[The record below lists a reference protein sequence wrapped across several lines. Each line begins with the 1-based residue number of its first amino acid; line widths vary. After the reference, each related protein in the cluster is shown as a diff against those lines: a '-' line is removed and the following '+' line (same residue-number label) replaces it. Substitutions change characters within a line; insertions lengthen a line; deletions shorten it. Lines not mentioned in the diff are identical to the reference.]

1 MSGLTGY
8 RRLLGTDQHQLR
20 EFLQLSMAQLDDVVH
35 ELRDRLLDLRVC
47 DTAPSD
53 LWTGLEELAAEARA
67 NGQLAVGTEL
77 DATAATAVP
86 PSAVSHLLCI
96 AREALSNVLRHAN
109 ALHVAVRFGRDGD
122 RLVLAVEDD
131 GRGPGSAPI
140 ANSGGQGLRNM
151 AERARELNGRLT
163 IARPEGGGM
172 TLRVELPTPA
182 DGEG

>member
-1 MSGLTGY
+1 MN
-8 RRLLGTDQHQLR
+8 QLR
-20 EFLQLSMAQLDDVVH
+20 EFLQLSMAQLDDVVR
-35 ELRDRLLDLRVC
+35 ELRDRLLDQRVR

-53 LWTGLEELAAEARA
+53 LWAGLEELAAEARA

-77 DATAATAVP
+77 DATAATALAPPAVP
-86 PSAVSHLLCI
+86 HLLRI
-96 AREALSNVLRHAN
+96 AREALSNVLRHAD
-109 ALHVAVRFGRDGD
+109 ARHVTVRFGREGD

-131 GRGPGSAPI
+131 GHGTGSAPV
-140 ANSGGQGLRNM
+140 ASPGGQGLRNM